1 MHFFHT
7 YEMSAVL
14 FLQSAVETFE
24 IYLTIY
30 TAVGNFTHCFQIVPG
45 GREKKEV
52 FDNILVNV
60 EYSLHAVI
68 RDRRAPTLKNTE
80 FGFTLMELLAV
91 VTIIGITSAVAIPG
105 IVQVVY
111 RNKLIDTVSLAQEA
125 ASRARAMAIQTNDAV
140 VVEFRPTKVWIN
152 RLAGGDC
159 NADIARR
166 CASPTTDSEGK
177 GYLDLSETMLDLAG
191 LGMCGAV
198 SLVKTERSDTCAVLQ
213 LPRSGFGLCYTG
225 RGHLFVR
232 NGADE
237 KTECDS
243 TDAPDGTWQ
252 FTCSQQ
258 ASADAQPPDGENAA
272 ISDGSIVL
280 FNRYDA
286 DSICTGKGVDVRRGL
301 FFPTG
306 GNPYARIAPCL

>member
-1 MHFFHT
+1 
-7 YEMSAVL
+7 
-14 FLQSAVETFE
+14 
-24 IYLTIY
+24 
-30 TAVGNFTHCFQIVPG
+30 
-45 GREKKEV
+45 
-52 FDNILVNV
+52 
-60 EYSLHAVI
+60 
-68 RDRRAPTLKNTE
+68 
-80 FGFTLMELLAV
+80 MELLAV

-140 VVEFRPTKVWIN
+140 VVEFRPDRIWVN

-159 NADIARR
+159 SAAIERR

-177 GYLDLSETMLDLAG
+177 GYLDLTETMLDLSG
-191 LGMCGAV
+191 LAMCGAV
-198 SLVKTERSDTCAVLQ
+198 ALVKTERSDTCGVLQ
-213 LPRSGFGLCYTG
+213 LARTGFALCYTG

-232 NGADE
+232 NGVDE
-237 KTECDS
+237 KTICTS

-252 FTCSQQ
+252 FTCSQKD
-258 ASADAQPPDGENAA
+258 SVTAQPPDGENAD

-280 FNRYDA
+280 FNRYDESA
-286 DSICTGKGVDVRRGL
+286 CNGKGVDVRRGL